1 MNNFSYKEV
10 YIEDGKRVLEV
21 NILPEKH
28 CNFDCIFCPIGR
40 SKNKVDKQKK
50 FENADNSII
59 ELGKIIDAKN
69 PELIFI
75 NSMGEALVNDRIEDI
90 IDFIKSKDLA
100 VKLLSN
106 GYILA
111 NDEYIEIANKCDEV
125 IGEIKVATEEH
136 FQKVQRPI
144 DGYTLEQYV
153 ENMATFRKQYKGT
166 FIFEVTIVKG
176 YNDDDS
182 SIEKTKKMIKKISP
196 DKIEVIRI
204 DDEPFKKKL
213 GIDDKKF
220 KEIKDKL
227 LNIN

>member
-90 IDFIKSKDLA
+90 IDFIKSKGLD

>member
-125 IGEIKVATEEH
+125 IGEIRVATEEY

>member
-50 FENADNSII
+50 FETADNSII